1 MKAFTW
7 TNDFVKSKNKGFYL
21 IYIETSEILDPHRN
35 WTPF

>member
-21 IYIETSEILDPHRN
+21 IYIETSGNSWPS
-35 WTPF
+35 